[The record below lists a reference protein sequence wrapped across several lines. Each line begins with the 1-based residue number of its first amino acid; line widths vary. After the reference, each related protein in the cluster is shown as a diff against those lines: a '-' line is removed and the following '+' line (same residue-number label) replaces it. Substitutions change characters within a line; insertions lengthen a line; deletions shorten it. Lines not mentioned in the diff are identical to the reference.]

1 MHFWCDTWPELVVL
15 LALLA
20 MVGALVLTV
29 FLPR

>member
-1 MHFWCDTWPELVVL
+1 MHFWRDTWPELVVL

>member
-1 MHFWCDTWPELVVL
+1 MQFWRDMWPELVVL

-29 FLPR
+29 FLTR